1 MRTEIVKHAKYGGTN
16 KQTIYQASVKK
27 RYSDYLHNTDG
38 GHGAS
43 DARWEKEKAKEPA
56 MWMRNS
62 LQSDHQHKVVL

>member
-43 DARWEKEKAKEPA
+43 DAR
-56 MWMRNS
+56 
-62 LQSDHQHKVVL
+62 